1 MTEQYKYSP
10 GPYSAGAYQI
20 SGRPYLTGGSISSG
34 AEVEIS
40 FPAVTKA
47 ITIYNNGSN
56 ALRIHFASKTNAR
69 VINEKH
75 YIDVPNS
82 NTGGLN
88 RIKLDVRCSKIY
100 LSNASGGTTYQ
111 LVAECTLIPDAL
123 ELSGSGIND

>member
-1 MTEQYKYSP
+1 MSK
-10 GPYSAGAYQI
+10 YSAGLHSVGAFQI

-47 ITIYNNGSN
+47 VTIYNNGSN
-56 ALRIHFASKTNAR
+56 ALRVHFASKTNAR

-75 YIDVPNS
+75 YIDIPNA

-88 RIKLDVRCSKIY
+88 RLTLNVRCSKIY

-111 LVAECTLIPDAL
+111 LVAECTLIPDTY